1 MLEWLKTAWATVRDS
16 QWFVPGGF
24 TLAAMALAVGLMRV
38 EAAGL
43 LWSGTPPPWVYQG
56 SVDGARTVL
65 SAIASSLITV
75 TGVIFSVTIVAV
87 QLASSQYTPRVLRN
101 FSSDRGNQ
109 VVLGIFIGTFT
120 YSVLVLR
127 TASEGGG
134 GTEEMVPR
142 LAVTGSIALVLV
154 SVAALIYFIHHVA
167 RLILV
172 TNIFDRIT
180 RETVGNVHQLFPEH
194 IGRADDSSPPDPR
207 LPEHSSFTVC
217 AAKSGYIQFVHQDRL
232 FALGRGE
239 RVVIGM
245 KPKMGEYVLAGR
257 PLAAVWTGG
266 GLMDADLERRI
277 RGAFVLGPDR
287 TPHQDVEFG
296 MVQISDIAIRALSPS
311 TNDPTTAIRCI
322 DRLAEILAHLAARNP
337 PEPRRTRDGR
347 VCFIANY
354 TTFDVAVK
362 VVYDDIRH
370 FGAGIPLIAEHL
382 LEVLGELILV
392 VPEDRHAPLA
402 QQARAVLH
410 GAREQITNPRDLADV
425 EAKAARLSERT
436 GVDLEHGPLHTPVGQ
451 SVQEG

>member
-1 MLEWLKTAWATVRDS
+1 MGNRLKAAWAVVTDS
-16 QWFVPGGF
+16 QWFVPGGL
-24 TLAAMALAVGLMRV
+24 TLAGVVLAVALLHVDQR
-38 EAAGL
+38 GL
-43 LWSGTPPPWVYQG
+43 LGSGTPPSWVYQG
-56 SVDGARTVL
+56 NADGARTVL

-109 VVLGIFIGTFT
+109 VVLGVFIGTFT

-127 TASEGGG
+127 TARAGGG
-134 GTEEMVPR
+134 GTEELVPR

-154 SVAALIYFIHHVA
+154 SVVALIYFIHHVA
-167 RLILV
+167 RLIQV
-172 TNIFDRIT
+172 TEIIDRIT
-180 RETVGNVHQLFPEH
+180 RETVGNVHRMFPEH
-194 IGRADDSSPPDPR
+194 IGRADDSSAPDPG
-207 LPEHSSFTVC
+207 LPEHASVPVC
-217 AAKSGYIQFVHQDRL
+217 AAKSGYVQFVHEDRL
-232 FALGRGE
+232 FEVASQE
-239 RVVIGM
+239 QVVIAM
-245 KPKMGEYVLAGR
+245 RPKIGDYVLAGR
-257 PLAAVWTGG
+257 PLAAVWAGG
-266 GLMDADLERRI
+266 GPVSAELQRQIRR
-277 RGAFVLGPDR
+277 AFVLGPDR

-322 DRLAEILAHLAARNP
+322 DRLAEILAQLGSRNP

-347 VCFIANY
+347 VCFIASY

-382 LEVLGELILV
+382 LEVLGELVLLV
-392 VPEDRHAPLA
+392 PPDRGAPLA

-410 GAREQITNPRDLADV
+410 SAREQITNPRDRADV
-425 EAKAARLSERT
+425 EAKAAHFSERT
-436 GVDLEHGPLHTPVGQ
+436 GVDLEHGPLHTPIEQ
-451 SVQEG
+451 SVQNG